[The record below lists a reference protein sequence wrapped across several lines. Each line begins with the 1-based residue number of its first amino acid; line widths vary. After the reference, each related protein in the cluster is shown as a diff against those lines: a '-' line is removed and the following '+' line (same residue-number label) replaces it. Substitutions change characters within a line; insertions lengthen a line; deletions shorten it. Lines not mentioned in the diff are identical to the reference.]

1 MVWVNEPV
9 RSRKKL
15 LEQANA
21 NSIATLIKSK
31 TMTAQEKRDMIAQS
45 NPYFYVFGERLLPM
59 SVDYHDHVNKLYLGE
74 CDADV

>member
-1 MVWVNEPV
+1 MVWINEPV
-9 RSRKKL
+9 RSRKRL

-31 TMTAQEKRDMIAQS
+31 TMTAQEKRDMIAER

-74 CDADV
+74 CDVDV

>member
-31 TMTAQEKRDMIAQS
+31 TMTAQEKRDMIAER